1 MEMGVKE
8 SDAAATIPE
17 QRNDR
22 VYGEGRDSRV

>member
-1 MEMGVKE
+1 VEKKVEMGVKE

-22 VYGEGRDSRV
+22 VYGEG